1 MTIKQVIDSDC
12 QVPEN
17 AEMLQKALQK
27 IKPLSKYSEEVP
39 QWAIEKVI
47 HSMCHKYKVWVKE
60 IAQDPWS
67 NAKFDIWRSTVVEDG
82 LDKVSELWKIKPVFG
97 ATIYE
102 VLAKTALLIYCLVK
116 SGKAGVRSEG
126 ENLH

>member
-1 MTIKQVIDSDC
+1 MTAKQVLGLDC
-12 QVPEN
+12 QVSEN
-17 AEMLQKALQK
+17 MEMLQEVLQK
-27 IKPLSKYSEEVP
+27 IKPLSKYSGEVP

-67 NAKFDIWRSTVVEDG
+67 NAKFDIWRVTVVEDG
-82 LDKVSELWKIKPVFG
+82 LDKVSEWGKIKPVFG

-102 VLAKTALLIYCLVK
+102 ALAKTAILIYSLVK
-116 SGKAGVRSEG
+116 SGKAGVRGEG

>member
-1 MTIKQVIDSDC
+1 MTTKEVVGLDC
-12 QVPEN
+12 TVDEN
-17 AEMLQKALQK
+17 MEILQRVLRQ

-47 HSMCHKYKVWVKE
+47 HSMCHKYKLWVKE

-67 NAKFDIWRSTVVEDG
+67 NAKFDIWRVTLVEDE
-82 LDKVSELWKIKPVFG
+82 KVSEWGKIKPVFG

-102 VLAKTALLIYCLVK
+102 VLAKTAILIYSMIK
-116 SGKAGVRSEG
+116 SGKAGIRQ
-126 ENLH
+126 